1 MKNTK
6 RVGVGDIPPSFL
18 YRVEKKIAEL
28 EKLRIKHLLNFWVA
42 VQKLTEIQQKI
53 NILRNTKKI
62 KKNKYK
68 EKDAE
73 KRQKEWDKTRREINN
88 KKWMLWV

>member
-6 RVGVGDIPPSFL
+6 RLEVGDISPSFL
-18 YRVEKKIAEL
+18 CQVEKKIAEL
-28 EKLRIKHLLNFWVA
+28 EKRKIKYLLNFWVV